1 MKVTDEMVW
10 RFVRFNW
17 PSINFSAGSVLSQQ
31 DVRSI
36 LEHVLGAEP
45 EPCPCRRCERE
56 RGETVHGIPSERTH
70 MTVCPVCGN
79 KRCPH
84 AEYHA
89 YACSGSNAPGQTG
102 EPVPEWSLDKL
113 ILRVLAAVEV
123 SAKPPSEEERL
134 RNLRVNLAAELFK
147 EATLEERSDET
158 MRWKEINT
166 TKHTASHA
174 FNAADIFLAE
184 WKRREGK

>member
-102 EPVPEWSLDKL
+102 ERDRDISEIIAEAEKNPEDAAALDEARSKMRDYEYRRIWL
-113 ILRVLAAVEV
+113 ERAQACFDYDLQTERPEHFQEIAEGAFDAADVFI
-123 SAKPPSEEERL
+123 
-134 RNLRVNLAAELFK
+134 AEL
-147 EATLEERSDET
+147 
-158 MRWKEINT
+158 
-166 TKHTASHA
+166 
-174 FNAADIFLAE
+174 
-184 WKRREGK
+184 KRREGK